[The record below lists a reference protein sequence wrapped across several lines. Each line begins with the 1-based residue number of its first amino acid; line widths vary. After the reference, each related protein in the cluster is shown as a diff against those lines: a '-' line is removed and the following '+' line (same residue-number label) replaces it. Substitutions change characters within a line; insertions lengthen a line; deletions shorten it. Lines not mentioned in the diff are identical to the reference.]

1 MYRVRYRFAEF
12 LLATSEQLWL
22 KHNKT
27 HYICSFKLLIG
38 SAVCLCVLTSGSRG
52 ILCII
57 SPPLMCSGTASPWAK
72 VITALLSTWERLQ
85 TVTFLTQSGTQRQNA
100 PLIVSFFHI
109 SMPRCINHQLF
120 FVCFFSYTW
129 FFLLCNFLFV
139 QLGTL
144 INDFQFVSSSVA
156 EYSPCCLLTLAAA
169 LGQNLI
175 IYIFL

>member
-1 MYRVRYRFAEF
+1 MFRVRYRFAEF
-12 LLATSEQLWL
+12 LLDTSEQLWL

-27 HYICSFKLLIG
+27 HYICSFKLSIG
-38 SAVCLCVLTSGSRG
+38 SAVCLCVLTSGSGG
-52 ILCII
+52 IVCII

-120 FVCFFSYTW
+120 FVFFFPIPGFSCSAIFSLFSW
-129 FFLLCNFLFV
+129 EHSSMIFNLFLAQWLS
-139 QLGTL
+139 T
-144 INDFQFVSSSVA
+144 
-156 EYSPCCLLTLAAA
+156 PLAAC
-169 LGQNLI
+169 
-175 IYIFL
+175 